1 MTGNSVGEP
10 EGTNWQ
16 YRYFL
21 KVIDGGG
28 FGCRNLEDLAFQL
41 KITGTPGPPDHQGC
55 SEPCWRVTSSPPGDS
70 RDTIN
75 HG

>member
-41 KITGTPGPPDHQGC
+41 KITGTTAPRSPGLFRTLLAGNFI
-55 SEPCWRVTSSPPGDS
+55 SAGR
-70 RDTIN
+70 
-75 HG
+75 